1 MRIGIM
7 TFWGQINYGQNLQ
20 LYALSQFLRDAGH
33 QPFLIRYYPA
43 DFASNPYL
51 PLHEKD
57 ADKKQISVAQRAA
70 VWVNVQNDIYARRIH
85 AFIDDS
91 LDVSERIY
99 GYATELIE
107 HPPQA
112 DAYITG
118 SDQVWN
124 FWGRPLDAVK
134 ENELKAFFLDF
145 GDSKTKRIS
154 YAASFGNQQLDGGYQ
169 EAFADLLSRF
179 DYVSIREKSGVEVC
193 KQCGVTEI
201 DWAPDPTLLL
211 PAQRYL
217 ELLRADYRFTY
228 PKKPYF
234 LVYMMNP
241 NEEYI
246 RKIGELANQ
255 QNCELKHVGGNHGQ
269 AFVIPGVTSS
279 PSIPEFVHLIAN
291 AEYVFTDSYHG
302 TVFSLIF
309 NRAFANL
316 PSPFSGKEDTRFQS
330 IFARCDIE
338 SRAVDDDFSLPPA
351 VDYRAVN
358 QKLDELRS
366 RYDNRWLGTKLL
378 QVGQI
383 ETLPSVKVSV
393 IVPVYN
399 VAEYVRRC
407 LDSLCNQTLK
417 EIEIICINDC
427 SPDRSIGI
435 LREYAAKDSRVKVI
449 DFPKNQGVAMARNAG
464 LEAAIGEFIGFVDP
478 DDSVDLNFFET
489 LYNKAQSTGADIA
502 KGARKHVQLDGTEV
516 VGTNEMVRHSKA
528 YFSCS
533 FWSAIYRGAMIREN
547 HIRFPAGILV
557 GEDIVFQTRCIL
569 ESKTFITSD
578 FVYYL
583 YYRREGS
590 AVEPIYRG
598 EFISNRQVDS
608 LRSAFSLFIEYANK
622 ALDVGTVDD
631 ATYDL
636 LYYNNFC
643 FSIIELMLTDDVH
656 KKHEFTE
663 LLIKFYR
670 LCKRKEQLDHK
681 LQEEQSSFYNHL
693 KEGDLKKLTRYFV
706 ENYTLEDVMRA
717 NDVRSNAYFQR

>member
-1 MRIGIM
+1 M

-20 LYALSQFLRDAGH
+20 LFALSQFLKDAGH
-33 QPFLIRYYPA
+33 QPFLIRYYPV
-43 DFASNPYL
+43 DFASNPYP

-57 ADKKQISVAQRAA
+57 ADKKLISEARRAA
-70 VWVNVQNDIYARRIH
+70 VWVHVQNDLYARRIH
-85 AFIDDS
+85 TFIDDY
-91 LDVSERIY
+91 LNVSDKIY
-99 GYATELIE
+99 GYATELCE
-107 HPPQA
+107 DPPQA

-124 FWGRPLDAVK
+124 FWGRPLEAVK

-145 GDSKTKRIS
+145 GKTNIRRIS
-154 YAASFGNQQLDGGYQ
+154 YAASFGSQRIDGGYQ
-169 EAFADLLSRF
+169 EAFTDLLSRF
-179 DYVSIREKSGVEVC
+179 DFVSVREKSAVEFC
-193 KQCGVTEI
+193 KQCGVVDV
-201 DWAPDPTLLL
+201 DWVPDPTMLL

-217 ELLRADYRFTY
+217 ELLKAEYRFTH
-228 PKKPYF
+228 PDKPYF

-241 NEEYI
+241 NKEYI
-246 RKIGELANQ
+246 QKISELARQ
-255 QNCELKHVGGNHGQ
+255 KNCELKHIGGNHGQ
-269 AFVIPGVTSS
+269 AFVIPGVTLS
-279 PSIPEFVHLIAN
+279 PSIPEFIHLVAN

-309 NRAFANL
+309 NRQFANL

-330 IFARCDIE
+330 IFARCGLE
-338 SRAVDDDFSLPPA
+338 GRAVDEDFSLPPA
-351 VDYRAVN
+351 VDYGSVN
-358 QKLDELRS
+358 QKLDELRCQ
-366 RYDNRWLGTKLL
+366 YDNRWLGTKLL
-378 QVGQI
+378 KVGQVATP
-383 ETLPSVKVSV
+383 ESVKVSV

-399 VAEYVRRC
+399 VEKYVGRC

-427 SPDRSIGI
+427 SPDRSIDI
-435 LREYAAKDSRVKVI
+435 LREYGAKDSRVKVI
-449 DFPKNQGVAMARNAG
+449 DFRQNQGVAMARNAG
-464 LEAAIGEFIGFVDP
+464 LDAAVGEFIGFVDP

-489 LYNKAQSTGADIA
+489 LYNKAQHTGADIA

-533 FWSAIYRGAMIREN
+533 FWSALYRGSMIREN

-557 GEDIVFQTRCIL
+557 GEDLVFQARCIL
-569 ESKTFITSD
+569 ESKKFITSD
-578 FVYYL
+578 YVYYL

-590 AVEPIYRG
+590 AVEAVYRG
-598 EFISNRQVDS
+598 EFLLNRQIDS
-608 LRSAFSLFIEYANK
+608 LRLTFSLIIEHANQ
-622 ALDVGTVDD
+622 ALDTGRVDET
-631 ATYDL
+631 TYDL

-643 FSIIELMLTDDVH
+643 FSVIEIMLTDEVK

-670 LCKRKEQLDHK
+670 LCKRKEQLDQK
-681 LQEEQSSFYNHL
+681 LQEEQSSFYNLL

-706 ENYTLEDVMRA
+706 ENYTLDDVLRA
-717 NDVRSNAYFQR
+717 NDVRSMAYFQR